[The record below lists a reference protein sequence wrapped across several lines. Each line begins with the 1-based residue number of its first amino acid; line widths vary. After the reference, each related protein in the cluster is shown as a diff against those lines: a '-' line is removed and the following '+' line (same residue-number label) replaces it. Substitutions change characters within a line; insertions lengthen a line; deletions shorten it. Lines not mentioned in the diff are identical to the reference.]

1 GSRGARGGDVRLAR
15 RVALSLAGSHRPGG
29 PPAGDGRGRSRQR
42 GTPLLEPPAAALDPP
57 AALDLPGRGPALPD
71 VAGDGV
77 VLLRRLRPERRGRIG
92 GGGSGPLDRGGVG
105 VSLLSPGRAA
115 LAAVRPPP
123 PPSGQLGGVRPA
135 LGTALHHP
143 ADAGGLCDPALE
155 RAGIRALLRLRR

>member
-1 GSRGARGGDVRLAR
+1 GAAHAGLPGRGLRPDPPLRLVRQRRLAAGGGRPGSRGARGGDVRLAR

-42 GTPLLEPPAAALDPP
+42 GTPFLEPPAAALDPP

-92 GGGSGPLDRGGVG
+92 GGGSEIGRASCREREEVWVVG
-105 VSLLSPGRAA
+105 VSWR
-115 LAAVRPPP
+115 
-123 PPSGQLGGVRPA
+123 
-135 LGTALHHP
+135 T
-143 ADAGGLCDPALE
+143 
-155 RAGIRALLRLRR
+155 